1 MQSKDNKYNKKNIIK
16 HVSKL
21 QGQLDAVKR
30 ELEKDSPD
38 CDKASSTLYAA
49 SRSFASV
56 RALFVKCFL
65 TKEFLKNSCDEKKL
79 DNLLTLIKG

>member
-1 MQSKDNKYNKKNIIK
+1 MQFNDTKKNLIK

-30 ELEKDSPD
+30 ELEKDTPD
-38 CDKASSTLYAA
+38 CEKASTTLYAA

-56 RALFVKCFL
+56 RVLFVKCFL
-65 TKEFLKNSCDEKKL
+65 SKEFLKNSRDEDKL
-79 DNLLTLIKG
+79 DHLLTLIKG

>member
-1 MQSKDNKYNKKNIIK
+1 MKFDNDKKNLIK

-30 ELEKDSPD
+30 ELEKDVSD
-38 CDKASSTLYAA
+38 CEKASATLYAA

-65 TKEFLKNSCDEKKL
+65 TKEFLKNSRDENRL
-79 DNLLTLIKG
+79 DHLLTLIKG